1 MHSSTNGFCSNHKIY
16 KECKTTYQSQRV
28 FWHKLLSI
36 FVKRTQA
43 KTKLSPGIWK
53 LKYFIFTILRENI
66 YYNLFFLVNTNV
78 LMNQY
83 SIVHIIN
90 KAHLNLF
97 VIFNCSQ
104 YKKSSFKACCKSPL
118 TSEHVWIRTESHE
131 YKKNTMSEILLQF
144 YLFSFVCIKNMSNL
158 HRSGYVEKIESF

>member
-1 MHSSTNGFCSNHKIY
+1 
-16 KECKTTYQSQRV
+16 
-28 FWHKLLSI
+28 
-36 FVKRTQA
+36 
-43 KTKLSPGIWK
+43 
-53 LKYFIFTILRENI
+53 
-66 YYNLFFLVNTNV
+66 
-78 LMNQY
+78 MNQY

-144 YLFSFVCIKNMSNL
+144 YLFSFVYIKKMSNL
-158 HRSGYVEKIESF
+158 HRSGYVEKIEIFLKQFGQKNFNLFGTTSRYWEYTNVMILTKKWKFAYQYVCSIDNT

>member
-1 MHSSTNGFCSNHKIY
+1 
-16 KECKTTYQSQRV
+16 
-28 FWHKLLSI
+28 
-36 FVKRTQA
+36 
-43 KTKLSPGIWK
+43 
-53 LKYFIFTILRENI
+53 
-66 YYNLFFLVNTNV
+66 
-78 LMNQY
+78 MNQY

-144 YLFSFVCIKNMSNL
+144 YLFSFVYIKNMSNL
-158 HRSGYVEKIESF
+158 HGSGYVEKIEIFL